1 MRLPIALTRSRLR
14 QLWYMPL
21 LAFAMGLM
29 LLRMLLMARLLDV
42 PSFAAFSA
50 GVLVSTTFGMLACLG
65 LQPMLLRDLS
75 IQIVKRRER
84 PGLVLLAQ
92 CVLVATGCALAGL
105 IAAMAGLAAAGL
117 PSSLFAIAVLH
128 GFAQQVFLVATI
140 ESRSR
145 GMPVR
150 FAWQNL
156 VRSLAVLSLGGLAAT
171 ISGAAFWILTVEA
184 TVTLALTQW
193 TLQRIFRSAC
203 LPASLVYRLAVRRL
217 PRLNWRSAGA
227 LLSVTIISFVLINAD
242 RWVAAE
248 LLSVAQFAQYGFAW
262 VVLMVAQSAQAVI
275 NAVVFPMLARRFGA
289 HGRRAAFSLSAR
301 ASCAAL
307 VSGAIAAVPFGL
319 GLDAAVTRWF
329 AEYRAAMQLLPLL
342 LAVAVLRVA
351 DFWTSY
357 LMVIGLEARLL
368 RQTLL
373 SGALSIIAWLAFVQ
387 PWGDAT
393 VELRDVA
400 VLALAL
406 TATSFAA
413 AALASWRAAAQETP

>member
-1 MRLPIALTRSRLR
+1 MSLFARVTPHRLR
-14 QLWYMPL
+14 QLWYLPL
-21 LAFAMGLM
+21 LALAMGLM
-29 LLRMLLMARLLDV
+29 LLRLLLMARLLDV
-42 PSFAAFSA
+42 PGFAAFNA

-84 PGLVLLAQ
+84 PGFVLLAQ
-92 CVLVATGCALAGL
+92 CVLVAVGCAVVGLA
-105 IAAMAGLAAAGL
+105 AAMAGFAAAGL

-150 FAWQNL
+150 FALQNL
-156 VRSLAVLSLGGLAAT
+156 VRSLAVLGLGGLAAT
-171 ISGAAFWILTVEA
+171 ASGDAFWILTVEA
-184 TVTLALTQW
+184 LVTLALAQW
-193 TLQRIFRSAC
+193 TLQQTFQTAH

-217 PRLNWRSAGA
+217 PHLNWRSAVA
-227 LLSVTIISFVLINAD
+227 LLNVTIVSFALINAD

-248 LLSVAQFAQYGFAW
+248 LLSVAQFAQYSFAW

-289 HGRRAAFSLSAR
+289 QGRRAAFSLSAR

-307 VSGAIAAVPFGL
+307 ASGAIAAVPLGL
-319 GLDAAVTRWF
+319 GLEALVARWF
-329 AEYRAAMQLLPLL
+329 AEYLMAMQLLPLL
-342 LAVAVLRVA
+342 LTVAVLRVA

-357 LMVIGLEARLL
+357 LMVVGLEARLL
-368 RQTLL
+368 RVTLFA
-373 SGALSIIAWLAFVQ
+373 GALSVIVWLAFVR
-387 PWGDAT
+387 PWAGGS

-400 VLALAL
+400 VLAVALA
-406 TATSFAA
+406 ATSFAA
-413 AALASWRAAAQETP
+413 AALTSWRAAGQETS